1 MLVLKHTEDQSKFTQ
16 VVHWWFNIK
25 KHPILFQIMTRE
37 KVGGLVKYL
46 VTVGQTFQAI
56 FIQNNYD
63 FSTGSKKQ
71 TKVRKISCLLLQK
84 IMCTAFQTNNYFRF
98 CEIFIFKSKY
108 YLWFNVT
115 QPCWIQNLQWFNT
128 KNLESTQRERITTK
142 FGFTNG

>member
-1 MLVLKHTEDQSKFTQ
+1 MLFIDQLVRSKATCSFKFSRYFRDQGSVLPPQQSAGQMLVLKHTEDQSKFTQ

-108 YLWFNVT
+108 YL
-115 QPCWIQNLQWFNT
+115 
-128 KNLESTQRERITTK
+128 
-142 FGFTNG
+142 